1 MINELLI
8 EEYTSM
14 IPGGQPGVAIVSS
27 VILSILFYTVAM
39 GAFSTI
45 SMLTS
50 KTKTRLDDYLIKGL
64 RRPIKIIS
72 VLLAVFF
79 SMQTFYSGFMLFEYS
94 TSTIFRI
101 LFILVISYTTD
112 KIFSAV
118 MKWYGRD
125 IAPKTTSKFDD
136 EIFPLF
142 AKIGRTLIYTFG
154 IIILLSEM
162 GVEITAFIAALGV
175 GGLAIAL
182 ALQDTL
188 ANFFAGVHMLA
199 DRPIRPGDYIK
210 LDSTEV
216 IGTIEEVGWRSTR
229 IRTWDNNVV
238 YVPNTK
244 MSQSI
249 IINYFSPN
257 QEMSYAMSFTA
268 SYDDEPKKVKK
279 VLWEAL
285 RETAEETGKILKVDE
300 SVIRTNSF
308 LDSAIEYKVIVK
320 IPAYTDRFTV
330 QGEMNQKIYYMFKKG
345 GITIP
350 FPTRT
355 LYMQNGADAKPA
367 KKTVKIKKGRAGKG
381 RKGAA

>member
-1 MINELLI
+1 MLNELLI
-8 EEYTSM
+8 EEYASM
-14 IPGGQPGVAIVSS
+14 VPGGQPGVAIVSS
-27 VILSILFYTVAM
+27 VILSVLFYSVAM
-39 GAFSTI
+39 GVFSTI

-64 RRPIKIIS
+64 RRPLKMLSI
-72 VLLAVFF
+72 LTAVFL

-101 LFILVISYTTD
+101 LFILAISYTID
-112 KIFSAV
+112 KIFSAI

-142 AKIGRTLIYTFG
+142 AKIGRALIYTFG
-154 IIILLSEM
+154 LIILLSEM

-188 ANFFAGVHMLA
+188 ANFFAGIHMLA

-210 LDSTEV
+210 LDGTEV
-216 IGTIEEVGWRSTR
+216 IGTIEEVGWRSTK
-229 IRTWDNNVV
+229 IH
-238 YVPNTK
+238 
-244 MSQSI
+244 
-249 IINYFSPN
+249 YFSPN

-268 SYDDEPKKVKK
+268 SYADEPEKVKK
-279 VLWEAL
+279 ALWEAL
-285 RETAEETGKILKVDE
+285 KATAKKTGKVLRVEE
-300 SVIRTNSF
+300 SVIRTNAF
-308 LDSAIEYKVIVK
+308 QDSAIEYKVIVK
-320 IPAYTDRFTV
+320 IPVYGDRFTV
-330 QGEMNQKIYYMFKKG
+330 LGEMNQQIYHLFKKN
-345 GITIP
+345 GISIP

-355 LYMQNGADAKPA
+355 VYMEKEGDDKPI
-367 KKTVKIKKGRAGKG
+367 KKTVKMKKGKAGKG
-381 RKGAA
+381 KKKRSA